1 MKALKVIG
9 WILVIFGIL
18 DFALYYLADVD
29 LTGVSWSPY
38 IAGALGW
45 GLIEIAKKKND
56 DNNSDNDTGAG
67 SGEEK
72 EGNQNSKTEKAKSI
86 IGTVAD
92 IADDLLG

>member
-45 GLIEIAKKKND
+45 GLIEIAKKKD
-56 DNNSDNDTGAG
+56 TDNNSDNNSG
-67 SGEEK
+67 SDSGSEK
-72 EGNQNSKTEKAKSI
+72 EGDQNSKTEKAKTI
-86 IGTVAD
+86 IGAVAD

>member
-38 IAGALGW
+38 IASVLGW
-45 GLIEIAKKKND
+45 GLIEIAKKKDN
-56 DNNSDNDTGAG
+56 DNNSDNNTGSDSG
-67 SGEEK
+67 SEK
-72 EGNQNSKTEKAKSI
+72 EGDQNSKTEKAKTI
-86 IGTVAD
+86 IGAVAD
-92 IADDLLG
+92 IADDILG